1 MAKRGPKT
9 LASQGKRPKVQISI
23 SIPADLH
30 DLIIELAKKEN
41 SNKSSVITKLLK
53 KSILLIKG

>member
-23 SIPADLH
+23 SIPADLN
-30 DLIIELAKKEN
+30 DLIIELARKEN
-41 SNKSSVITKLLK
+41 SSRSSVITKLLK
-53 KSILLIKG
+53 KVLC